1 MVEAISV
8 AIDFCAL
15 ARLQKQDVEL
25 RILLQNERSSLNLQ
39 KIPVSGSS
47 RTLYCDVFI

>member
-15 ARLQKQDVEL
+15 ARLLKQDVEL
-25 RILLQNERSSLNLQ
+25 RILQNERSSLNLQ